1 MKKHFKE
8 SDNMDT
14 SDASQDVYVKKSPKI
29 RSVITVAV
37 LLAAVVLN
45 VGVSF
50 LCDAEMWFVDATK
63 PRYQSATTTV
73 YSLSEQ
79 CASLIER
86 DAIAG
91 IDKVNA
97 ERANRGEEAIKLKII
112 FCADKDMVE
121 ADEHMRYVS
130 YTARALAKSFRD
142 HIEVEYINIAKNPS
156 AVQKYKTT
164 SAATIYDTN
173 VIVEFG
179 TEYLVQNISSF
190 YYQDSGST
198 TPWAY
203 NGEQRL
209 SAMILSLTQA
219 ESPVCA
225 ITNNHGEAL
234 FDADGR
240 VKSEY
245 STFIKLVEGAGYDVV
260 YLDLERDEIPAHC
273 RMMITFAP
281 TADFKAFGDLGEDN
295 VSEIEKLDKYLDESN
310 AFFYICDVNTPHL
323 KNLEE
328 YLEEWGVTVARVEDA
343 AKTLENYAVKD
354 MTNCI
359 DADTGN
365 VLVGNYATGGTGAS
379 ITKDMR
385 NELYLPRVLFGNAT
399 AIKPSDSYWRTTKQ
413 ANETTGEEE
422 CTYYSYYRNGISR
435 GMFDI
440 FSTYST
446 AVAQINGENYEV
458 ATEQRTFKLMTVTME
473 ERLIQESN
481 YNSINKA
488 SYVIALSSTDFVS
501 NDVLE
506 SAAYGNTDV
515 LLSTLRNAGGEAMP
529 ARVELKPFY
538 VYTMADDG
546 AIAAAGV
553 QVWVWCLALIPIFGV
568 TVVGTV
574 ISVRRKYR

>member
-1 MKKHFKE
+1 MKKHLKQSE
-8 SDNMDT
+8 QLNAT
-14 SDASQDVYVKKSPKI
+14 DVDQEIYVKKSPKI
-29 RSVITVAV
+29 RSIIT
-37 LLAAVVLN
+37 AAVILATVLLN
-45 VGVSF
+45 VGAAL
-50 LCDAEMWFVDATK
+50 LCDAEMWFIDATR

-79 CASLIER
+79 CESLIER
-86 DAIAG
+86 DAIKG

-97 ERANRGEEAIKLKII
+97 ERAQRGEKAMKLKII
-112 FCADKDMVE
+112 FCADKDTVE
-121 ADEHMRYVS
+121 GDEQMRYVS
-130 YTARALAKSFRD
+130 YTARSLAKRFRD
-142 HIEVEYINIAKNPS
+142 HIEVEYINISKNPS

-164 SAATIYDTN
+164 SAATIYATN

-190 YYQDSGST
+190 YYQDSGAT
-198 TPWAY
+198 KAWAY

-234 FDADGR
+234 FDADGKVR
-240 VKSEY
+240 SKY
-245 STFIKLVEGAGYDVV
+245 STFIELIEGAGYDVV
-260 YLDLERDEIPAHC
+260 YLDLERDQIPEHC

-281 TADFKAFGDLGEDN
+281 TVDFKAFGDLGEGN
-295 VSEIEKLDKYLDESN
+295 VSEIEKLDKYIDESN
-310 AFFYICDVNTPHL
+310 AFFYICDVNTPYL

-343 AKTLENYAVKD
+343 AKTKDNYAVKD
-354 MTNCI
+354 MANCI
-359 DADTGN
+359 DVTTGN
-365 VLVGNYATGGTGAS
+365 VVVGSYATAGTGAS

-385 NELYLPRVLFGNAT
+385 NALYLPRVLFGNAT
-399 AIKPSDSYWRTTKQ
+399 VIKPSDSYWRTTKD
-413 ANETTGEEE
+413 ANETTGEAE

-435 GMFDI
+435 GMFDV

-446 AVAQINGENYEV
+446 AVAQIKGENYEV

-481 YNSINKA
+481 YNAINKA

-501 NDVLE
+501 NDVLD

-515 LLSTLRNAGGEAMP
+515 LLATLRNAGGEAMP

-538 VYTMADDG
+538 VYTVADEK
-546 AIAAAGV
+546 AIAEVGV
-553 QVWVWCLALIPIFGV
+553 QVWMWCLSLIPIVAV
-568 TVVGTV
+568 TIVGTV